1 VVCSVWCNVFI
12 GDPGRGGTP
21 AYMWCRQAKARFSL
35 LQLLLLLLQTSPAA
49 GCLLASAESCCHWQS
64 APYFCLLYLLKS
76 PKPIPHS
83 QFGLL
88 HPGWHIEVGEV

>member
-1 VVCSVWCNVFI
+1 VCSVCVNMCIV
-12 GDPGRGGTP
+12 DPGRGGTP
-21 AYMWCRQAKARFSL
+21 AYVWCRQAEARFSL

-83 QFGLL
+83 Q
-88 HPGWHIEVGEV
+88 